1 MDAPN
6 GRISE
11 SIQDR
16 MFRSSVNHQ
25 LGRHY
30 LPCRIDDLTSRYT
43 CTNPKRT
50 KEKKGERNLQ
60 VFHIAGNGQYKQQI
74 MNTVQQHG
82 IEIMHGK
89 VKVGRIWKL
98 DAIVKESKQYLIA
111 LIRVP
116 K

>member
-1 MDAPN
+1 
-6 GRISE
+6 
-11 SIQDR
+11 
-16 MFRSSVNHQ
+16 
-25 LGRHY
+25 
-30 LPCRIDDLTSRYT
+30 
-43 CTNPKRT
+43 
-50 KEKKGERNLQ
+50 
-60 VFHIAGNGQYKQQI
+60 